1 MAMIAWITAPA
12 GLSMLTSFLTAALT
26 TSVWIIWVTWPI
38 SWSFSSVSSAL
49 ICSQAA
55 AGPWVTS
62 VTRTPAVF
70 SSADEHRLGDDL
82 DAAWRGCSAR
92 SARAPTA
99 RA

>member
-1 MAMIAWITAPA
+1 MIAWITAPA
-12 GLSMLTSFLTAALT
+12 GLSMLTSFVTAALT

-62 VTRTPAVF
+62 VTRT
-70 SSADEHRLGDDL
+70 DGGLLQR
-82 DAAWRGCSAR
+82 R
-92 SARAPTA
+92 RAPA
-99 RA
+99 RG

>member
-1 MAMIAWITAPA
+1 MIAWMTAPA

-26 TSVWIIWVTWPI
+26 TSIWIICVTWPI
-38 SWSFSSVSSAL
+38 SWSFSSVSSVL

-62 VTRTPAVF
+62 VTRIDAVF
-70 SSADEHRLGDDL
+70 SRAGEHRLGDDL
-82 DAAWRGCSAR
+82 DQLACGCSAR